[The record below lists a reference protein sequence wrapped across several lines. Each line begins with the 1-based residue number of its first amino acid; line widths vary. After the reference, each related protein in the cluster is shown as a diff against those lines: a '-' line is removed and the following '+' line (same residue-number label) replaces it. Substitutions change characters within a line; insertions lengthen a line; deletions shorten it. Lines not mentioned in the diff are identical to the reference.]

1 MRKIAIVHFVNY
13 KKGAQTR
20 GCMKSVMR
28 YVSQMS
34 KTLWNGQ
41 QLVSGIGCQ
50 PETVFDEFLSTKLLH
65 HKDGGVMFYHMVQ
78 SFPKGA
84 DVDPR
89 TAHEAAR
96 RLAGYFEGCEVLVCT
111 HVDREHI
118 HSHCIINSV
127 NFETGKKVHMAD
139 EQIQALRVR
148 NDQICEELRLPKFQ
162 RDEQKRSCGM
172 SNAEYYTASKGESW
186 KFELMRVIDECMRCA
201 GSREEFL
208 ILLRSEGY
216 DATWTDS
223 RKNITY
229 VTPDGRKC
237 RDNKLHIEKYL
248 KENMEA
254 EFGYRTEN
262 DNTRNVDAAQK
273 ADGRGATAGTQRD
286 GHGAELERAARNAGQ
301 AVPAADA
308 VRHGPENASDESRS
322 AGISDQDANERRKF
336 RETGWEPEREVFFR
350 LQRVDRQCAEIYDN
364 DFDRYEEPTYGYGS
378 GCEEENSPVRVDLDY
393 GGDLVRGAVR
403 FGRAVEQMT
412 DDAPTRDGT
421 TIALHIDSKRR
432 KKLWQK
438 KTALGH
444 AEDDHEEWTMEQHL

>member
-1 MRKIAIVHFVNY
+1 MNY
-13 KKGAQTR
+13 KKGTQTR

-28 YVSQMS
+28 YVSQTS
-34 KTLWNGQ
+34 KTHWDGQ

-50 PETVFDEFLSTKLLH
+50 PETAFDEFLSTKLLH

-84 DVDPR
+84 AIDSR

-96 RLAGYFEGCEVLVCT
+96 QLAGYFEGCEVLVCT
-111 HVDREHI
+111 HVDRKHI

-139 EQIQALRVR
+139 EQIQELRVR
-148 NDQICEELRLPKFQ
+148 NDEICEELGLPKFQ

-172 SNAEYYTASKGESW
+172 SNAEYYTVDRGESW
-186 KFELMRVIDECMRCA
+186 KFELMRVIDECMRYA
-201 GSREEFL
+201 ASREEFL
-208 ILLRSEGY
+208 ALLRSEGY

-229 VTPDGRKC
+229 TTPDRRKC
-237 RDNKLHIEKYL
+237 RDSKLHIEKYL

-262 DNTRNVDAAQK
+262 DNTRNVGAAQK
-273 ADGRGATAGTQRD
+273 VDGRGTAVGNQRD
-286 GHGAELERAARNAGQ
+286 GDREELERAARNAGQ

-336 RETGWEPEREVFFR
+336 RETGWEPERKVFFQ
-350 LQRVDRQCAEIYDN
+350 LQGADREYEALPDRDPE
-364 DFDRYEEPTYGYGS
+364 RYEEAAFGYGAD
-378 GCEEENSPVRVDLDY
+378 GTEEDHHLRVDLDC
-393 GGDLVRGAVR
+393 GSDLVHGAVR
-403 FGRAVEQMT
+403 LGRAVEQMT
-412 DDAPTRDGT
+412 DDAPTRDGAT
-421 TIALHIDSKRR
+421 TPPHIDSKRR

-444 AEDDHEEWTMEQHL
+444 AEDDHEEWSMEQKM

>member
-1 MRKIAIVHFVNY
+1 MNY
-13 KKGAQTR
+13 KKGTQTR
-20 GCMKSVMR
+20 SCMKSVMR
-28 YVSQMS
+28 YVAQTS

-50 PETVFDEFLSTKLLH
+50 PETAFDEFLSTKLLH

-127 NFETGKKVHMAD
+127 NFETGRKVHMAD
-139 EQIQALRVR
+139 EQIQELRIR
-148 NDQICEELRLPKFQ
+148 NDQICEELGLPKFQ
-162 RDEQKRSCGM
+162 KDEQRQSRGM
-172 SNAEYYTASKGESW
+172 SNAEYYTADRGESW

-201 GSREEFL
+201 GNREEFL

-216 DATWTDS
+216 DATWTGS

-229 VTPDGRKC
+229 TTPEGRKC
-237 RDNKLHIEKYL
+237 RDSKLHIEKYL

-273 ADGRGATAGTQRD
+273 ADGRGTTAGTQRD

-301 AVPAADA
+301 AVSAADA
-308 VRHGPENASDESRS
+308 AGRRPENAPD
-322 AGISDQDANERRKF
+322 AGGRTDRIERDAGEYRKI

-350 LQRVDRQCAEIYDN
+350 LQGADRDYEERPDHN
-364 DFDRYEEPTYGYGS
+364 PERYEESALGYGAD
-378 GCEEENSPVRVDLDY
+378 GTEEDHHLRVDLDC
-393 GGDLVRGAVR
+393 GSDLVRSAVQL
-403 FGRAVEQMT
+403 GRAVEQMT
-412 DDAPTRDGT
+412 DNAPVRDGT
-421 TIALHIDSKRR
+421 TTPPHIDSKRR
-432 KKLWQK
+432 KNLRQK

-444 AEDDHEEWTMEQHL
+444 AEDDHEEMRMDTM